1 MYHLGLAVRRFLSVI
16 RCSLNKFPTTRKTK
30 KAQNYKLSDIVQDK
44 YIQPEAIKSN
54 KFKTPGKL
62 LLTGLRALT
71 RGLDCMRIQQAF

>member
-16 RCSLNKFPTTRKTK
+16 RCSLIKFQTTRKTK
-30 KAQNYKLSDIVQDK
+30 KAQRLNLSDFAEEK
-44 YIQPEAIKSN
+44 STETEAKKQN

-62 LLTGLRALT
+62 LLTSIRALT